1 MTSQERAE
9 QNAGCLSR
17 GFSGMRSLREQMPF
31 VMEYETKVNKKEGY
45 NRIQEIF
52 AEAGKAA
59 EKLSFEKDSEELA
72 DYMTALALCGGLIDE
87 EVFDHYKN
95 LEKAFKKV
103 LHRMADPAVPGRLT
117 AAFDSEA
124 AEKRIGK
131 AICLA
136 CDAGMILEEKYRELG
151 EKMAGE
157 DDR

>member
-9 QNAGCLSR
+9 QNARCLSQ
-17 GFSGMRSLREQMPF
+17 GFTGMKNLREEMPS
-31 VMEYETKVNKKEGY
+31 VMEYETEVNKKEGY

-59 EKLSFEKDSEELA
+59 SGLSFEKNPEELA
-72 DYMTALALCGGLIDE
+72 DYMTALALCGQLIDE

-95 LEKAFKKV
+95 LEAAFKKV

-117 AAFDSEA
+117 VNIGSEP
-124 AEKRIGK
+124 AERRIGK
-131 AICLA
+131 AICTA
-136 CDAGMILEEKYRELG
+136 CDAGMILEEKYRALG
-151 EKMAGE
+151 RKMAGE